1 MKSLYAV
8 VIAILDAVGIVDW
21 RCAQRGGNHLA
32 IVEPSGIFAVVV
44 IVVNTTYLVGEGAVL
59 VMINR
64 ATLVFEVEIFKDDIL
79 DMSELLELKFKANK
93 LLVP

>member
-1 MKSLYAV
+1 M
-8 VIAILDAVGIVDW
+8 
-21 RCAQRGGNHLA
+21 A

-93 LLVP
+93 LLGP